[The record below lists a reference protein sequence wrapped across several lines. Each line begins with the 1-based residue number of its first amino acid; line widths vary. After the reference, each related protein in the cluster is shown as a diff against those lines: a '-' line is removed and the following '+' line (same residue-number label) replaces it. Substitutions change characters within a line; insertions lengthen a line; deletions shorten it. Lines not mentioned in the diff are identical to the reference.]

1 MTLPATTFEDEG
13 AEGTGPPRGAT
24 GLTVLSARPVGLPDP
39 VTTIADALDTA
50 GLPTQPDTA
59 SRETAIEDLL
69 RLLEASRRL
78 QVTLAANAE
87 ICEASVRKMMDGT
100 APADVLVDID
110 VAGARL
116 DISETLGA
124 FERARHR
131 SRSTFIA
138 AQFESGMNM
147 KEIARNWAISRQL
160 AHRFFR
166 EARRDD

>member
-1 MTLPATTFEDEG
+1 MTVQATTFEDED
-13 AEGTGPPRGAT
+13 AEGTGPPRTAT
-24 GLTVLSARPVGLPDP
+24 GLTVLPAPPDP
-39 VTTIADALDTA
+39 DS
-50 GLPTQPDTA
+50 A

-87 ICEASVRKMMDGT
+87 VCEASVRRMMDGT
-100 APADVLVDID
+100 APAAVLVDID

-116 DISETLGA
+116 DLSETLGA

-166 EARRDD
+166 EAHRDD